1 MLVVAPLTVAVAQ
14 MFGVFGWLAL
24 GYAIYLATVVVLT
37 RFLRQAPMTDLWKN
51 VLGYASPLLV
61 VALVTVIFRNAIHPA
76 FAWSNALL
84 FFAR

>member
-1 MLVVAPLTVAVAQ
+1 VKSAYTGPVLLDGGTGTTQSVD
-14 MFGVFGWLAL
+14 
-24 GYAIYLATVVVLT
+24 IYLATVVVLT
-37 RFLRQAPMTDLWKN
+37 RLLRQAPMNDPWKN

-61 VALVTVIFRNAIHPA
+61 VALVAVIFRNAIHPA